1 MNQIKAMLDMHSQPD
16 RMRALLGSPFSENAR
31 ARNLMTLCRNP
42 IFSTTTGAVGAGS
55 GSEGVGDGL
64 AFFFVWVI
72 RGHIL
77 DGTLFDHL
85 QGIGIHD
92 LIPVVVTHHRLH
104 HATTPRASSM
114 VAAVPWKSS
123 QPPP

>member
-1 MNQIKAMLDMHSQPD
+1 QMRAMLLTLSQPD
-16 RMRALLGSPFSENAR
+16 RRRALLGSPLSENAR
-31 ARNLMTLCRNP
+31 ARNLMTLCRYP
-42 IFSTTTGAVGAGS
+42 IFSTTGAVGAGG

-85 QGIGIHD
+85 QGVGIHD
-92 LIPVVVTHHRLH
+92 LIPVVVAHYRLH
-104 HATTPRASSM
+104 HATSFLNGSGGALEI
-114 VAAVPWKSS
+114 VPA
-123 QPPP
+123 